1 MDNFTFYS
9 PTYFVFGK
17 GTEAQTGELVKRY
30 GGHKVLIHYGGGSVK
45 RSGLLDR
52 VKASLEASGL
62 EYVELGGVKA
72 SPLSD
77 LVYEGIEL
85 AKKEKVDFILPLGGG
100 SVMDSAKGIALGALY
115 DGDFWDYYCGKKGPV
130 TEALPVGCVVTI
142 AASGSEGST
151 DSVVTL
157 VTEDGKQY
165 KRCAD
170 GDILRP
176 LFAIMNPELMMTL
189 PPYQTASGVSD
200 IFAHCLERYFSDTP
214 DCELTDRMLEA
225 VMLTMLKEGRRV
237 MKNPNDYEARA
248 NIMWAAMVAQN
259 NITGVGRAQDWGTHH
274 MDNEIGINYGA
285 SHGAGLALLFPYW
298 MEYAIK
304 AKGPEKFVKF
314 ATRIFGCQ
322 NDFEHPEVTAMEGVK
337 LLRGLFRAAQTRGI
351 EKMSILLPLVNR
363 CREAPQQSGCAHLCQ
378 QKICVDGKGLAV
390 LQRAWHQQC
399 HCLPANVLQHNKT
412 R

>member
-17 GTEAQTGELVKRY
+17 GTENETGKYVKRY

-52 VKASLEASGL
+52 VKASLDAEGIA
-62 EYVELGGVKA
+62 YVELGGVKA
-72 SPLSD
+72 SPHAD

-85 AKKEKVDFILPLGGG
+85 AKREGVDFILPIGGG
-100 SVMDSAKGIALGALY
+100 SVMDSAKGIALGVKY
-115 DGDFWDYYCGKKGPV
+115 DGDFWDFYCGKKGPV

-157 VTEDGKQY
+157 VTEDGHQY

-189 PPYQTASGVSD
+189 PPYQTASGLAD
-200 IFAHCLERYFSDTP
+200 IFAHCLERYFSHTK

-225 VMLTMLKEGRRV
+225 VMLTIIKEGRRV

-259 NITGVGRAQDWGTHH
+259 NSTGVGRAQDWGTHH
-274 MDNEIGINYGA
+274 MDNEIGILYGA
-285 SHGAGLALLFPYW
+285 SN
-298 MEYAIK
+298 
-304 AKGPEKFVKF
+304 GPELFVKF
-314 ATRIFGCQ
+314 ATRVFGCQ
-322 NDFEHPEVTAMEGVK
+322 NDFEHPEVTAMEGIHCVREFMNELNMPATINELGGKEEDIPVMVENMFHGAPNHGNFVK
-337 LLRGLFRAAQTRGI
+337 LTPEIAAEIYR
-351 EKMSILLPLVNR
+351 MAL
-363 CREAPQQSGCAHLCQ
+363 
-378 QKICVDGKGLAV
+378 
-390 LQRAWHQQC
+390 
-399 HCLPANVLQHNKT
+399 
-412 R
+412 

>member
-1 MDNFTFYS
+1 
-9 PTYFVFGK
+9 
-17 GTEAQTGELVKRY
+17 
-30 GGHKVLIHYGGGSVK
+30 
-45 RSGLLDR
+45 
-52 VKASLEASGL
+52 
-62 EYVELGGVKA
+62 
-72 SPLSD
+72 
-77 LVYEGIEL
+77 
-85 AKKEKVDFILPLGGG
+85 
-100 SVMDSAKGIALGALY
+100 
-115 DGDFWDYYCGKKGPV
+115 
-130 TEALPVGCVVTI
+130 
-142 AASGSEGST
+142 
-151 DSVVTL
+151 
-157 VTEDGKQY
+157 
-165 KRCAD
+165 
-170 GDILRP
+170 
-176 LFAIMNPELMMTL
+176 MTL

-337 LLRGLFRAAQTRGI
+337 LLRRLFRAAQTRGI

-363 CREAPQQSGCAHLCQ
+363 CREAPQQSGCVHLCQ
-378 QKICVDGKGLAV
+378 WKICIDGKGLAV

>member
-1 MDNFTFYS
+1 MENFTFYS

-17 GTEAQTGELVKRY
+17 NTESQTGEYVKKY
-30 GGHKVLIHYGGGSVK
+30 GGNRVLIHYGGGSVV
-45 RSGLLDR
+45 RSGLLER
-52 VKASLEASGL
+52 VKASLDAEGIAH
-62 EYVELGGVKA
+62 VELGGVKA

-85 AKKEKVDFILPLGGG
+85 ARKEKIDFVLAVGGG

-130 TEALPVGCVVTI
+130 TEALPVGCIVTI

-157 VTEDGKQY
+157 VTEDGNQY

-189 PPYQTASGVSD
+189 PPYQTASGIAD
-200 IFAHCLERYFSDTP
+200 IMAHCMERYFSHSRDV
-214 DCELTDRMLEA
+214 ELTDRLLEA
-225 VMLTMLKEGRRV
+225 VMLTVIKEGKRV
-237 MKNPNDYEARA
+237 MANPDDYEARA

-259 NITGVGRAQDWGTHH
+259 NSTGVGRVQDWGTHH
-274 MDNEIGINYGA
+274 MDNELGINYGC

-298 MEYAIK
+298 MEYAMK
-304 AKGPEKFVKF
+304 TQGTDRFVMY
-314 ATRIFGCQ
+314 ASRVWGCQ
-322 NDFEHPEVTAMEGVK
+322 IDFENSEVTAREGIKAFQDFMREIGMPTRIGELGGKPEDIPGMVENMFYGAPNHGSFVK
-337 LLRGLFRAAQTRGI
+337 LTPEIASEIYATA
-351 EKMSILLPLVNR
+351 M
-363 CREAPQQSGCAHLCQ
+363 
-378 QKICVDGKGLAV
+378 
-390 LQRAWHQQC
+390 
-399 HCLPANVLQHNKT
+399 
-412 R
+412 